1 MRLLVPCLLLLFL
14 FFAVAESGP
23 LVVHPPSELEFLRS
37 VYASP
42 GNATHAARLLQGEFS
57 RANAGGGGLRQRLST
72 LLELRL
78 MDLQVSVREA
88 RRARRVVHLLRE
100 EEPWFGY

>member
-1 MRLLVPCLLLLFL
+1 M
-14 FFAVAESGP
+14 
-23 LVVHPPSELEFLRS
+23 PSSAHRNMKS
-37 VYASP
+37 TS
-42 GNATHAARLLQGEFS
+42 TT
-57 RANAGGGGLRQRLST
+57 QRLST